1 MRYVILF
8 MLSLLALGGCQTAV
22 ERAEEQ
28 LRLAEL
34 EVKITATK
42 DSAAATHAT
51 DLEKLSPQQKIEL
64 GGERLMAKLE
74 LALYI
79 LGITFAVA
87 LAAGFFLE
95 SYLPTLAR
103 RCFQIAALAGVL
115 ILCCVLAYFV
125 VPYIVEYVR
134 YAALALVAILVG
146 VVIYEVKTHPTLLP
160 HLLAHVKATANK
172 PYQTPPIVAPPTEPK
187 A

>member
-1 MRYVILF
+1 MRYLILCAIA
-8 MLSLLALGGCQTAV
+8 LALCACQSKV
-22 ERAEEQ
+22 EQ
-28 LRLAEL
+28 LQEQIQVAEMQAKL
-34 EVKITATK
+34 VTAT
-42 DSAAATHAT
+42 DSVAAAHAT

-95 SYLPTLAR
+95 SYLPNLAK

-134 YAALALVAILVG
+134 YAALALVAVLVG

-160 HLLAHVKATANK
+160 HLLAHVKSGATK
-172 PYQTPPIVAPPTEPK
+172 PYQTPPIVAQPTVPK
-187 A
+187 V